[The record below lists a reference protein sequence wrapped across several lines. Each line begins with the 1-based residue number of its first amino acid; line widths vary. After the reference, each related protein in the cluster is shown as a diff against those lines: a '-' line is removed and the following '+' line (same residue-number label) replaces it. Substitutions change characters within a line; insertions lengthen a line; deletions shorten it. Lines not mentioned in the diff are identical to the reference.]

1 MVGETRFDDLAAA
14 EAHSAEK
21 KRELAEYGEKAKA
34 RIAANM
40 EKYKELRAAGKDYYS
55 VIVKHDH
62 GCSSHK
68 VYHEEWLNEEMASAK
83 RAEQD
88 TQVKQGKLLTNES
101 VKTTAEI
108 DAALAAG
115 KEIKILYL

>member
-1 MVGETRFDDLAAA
+1 M
-14 EAHSAEK
+14 
-21 KRELAEYGEKAKA
+21 
-34 RIAANM
+34 
-40 EKYKELRAAGKDYYS
+40 
-55 VIVKHDH
+55 IVKHDH

-68 VYHEEWLNEEMASAK
+68 EWLNEEMAAAK
-83 RAEQD
+83 CAEPD
-88 TQVKQGKLLTNES
+88 TQVKQGKLLTHEF